1 MSAARTLSR
10 IFVAVTWL
18 GLSAACGGASS
29 PAAPTPPAPA
39 SSLTPADACGTF
51 GLTSSA
57 TIFNGAECPTANV
70 SVVLLNMR
78 DRTGFGV
85 GACSGTVISE
95 RAILTA
101 AHCLD
106 DDVQLVRVFLGS
118 GLETAAESF
127 RMHPAYRGAG
137 PADIGVVMMR
147 EPIGRRPM
155 PLLLS
160 RDARAGETAVIAGWG
175 RNQND
180 VPATLRAGVTTIT
193 AAGSALLE
201 TQFAPNVSSICSGDS
216 GGPILL
222 NEGGSWAI
230 GGVSSATSANVC
242 NTGTN
247 FFVALRDAEVSSFVL
262 GLVPDAI
269 RR

>member
-1 MSAARTLSR
+1 MSAARVGSR
-10 IFVAVTWL
+10 VLIAVTWL
-18 GLSAACGGASS
+18 ALLVACGGGSS
-29 PAAPTPPAPA
+29 PASPTAPTPPA
-39 SSLTPADACGTF
+39 LTPADACGTF
-51 GLTSSA
+51 GLTSSPA
-57 TIFNGAECPTANV
+57 IFNGAECATANV
-70 SVVLLNMR
+70 AVVLLNMR

-106 DDVQLVRVFLGS
+106 DEVQLVRVFLGS
-118 GLETAAESF
+118 GLEIAAESF
-127 RMHPAYRGAG
+127 TMHPAYRGAG
-137 PADIGVVMMR
+137 SADVGVVFMR

-180 VPATLRAGVTTIT
+180 VPATLRAGVTTIAT
-193 AAGSALLE
+193 AGSALLE
-201 TQFAPNVSSICSGDS
+201 TQFAANVSSICSGDS

-222 NEGGSWAI
+222 NEGGAWAI

-247 FFVALRDAEVSSFVL
+247 FFVALRDAAVSSFVL

>member
-1 MSAARTLSR
+1 MIGTTVRRRVVLASACLS
-10 IFVAVTWL
+10 
-18 GLSAACGGASS
+18 LSVACGGGSS
-29 PAAPTPPAPA
+29 PAPPTAPTPTPT
-39 SSLTPADACGTF
+39 LTPADACGTF
-51 GLTSSA
+51 ALTSSPA
-57 TIFNGAECPTANV
+57 IFNGAECSTANV
-70 SVVLLNMR
+70 AVVLLNMR
-78 DRTGFGV
+78 DRAGLAV

-106 DDVQLVRVFLGS
+106 EGVELVRVFLGT
-118 GLETAAESF
+118 GLEIAAESF
-127 RMHPAYRGAG
+127 AMHPAYRGAG
-137 PADIGVVMMR
+137 TADVGVVFMR

-160 RDARAGETAVIAGWG
+160 RDARVGETAVIAGWG

-180 VPATLRAGVTTIT
+180 VPATLRAGATTIT
-193 AAGSALLE
+193 AAGSTLLE
-201 TQFAPNVSSICSGDS
+201 TIFAANVSSICSGDS
-216 GGPILL
+216 GGPILF
-222 NEGGSWAI
+222 NEGGAWAI
-230 GGVSSATSANVC
+230 GGVSSATSANIC

-247 FFVALRDAEVSSFVL
+247 YYVALRNAEVSSFVL

>member
-1 MSAARTLSR
+1 MSEASVSFRVL
-10 IFVAVTWL
+10 VAVTWL
-18 GLSAACGGASS
+18 GLSVACGGGSSS
-29 PAAPTPPAPA
+29 PSPTAPTPTPT
-39 SSLTPADACGTF
+39 LTPADACGTF
-51 GLTSSA
+51 GLTSSSM
-57 TIFNGAECPTANV
+57 IFNGAECPPANV

-106 DDVQLVRVFLGS
+106 DEVQLVRVFLGS
-118 GLETAAESF
+118 GLEIAAESF
-127 RMHPAYRGAG
+127 TMHPAYRGAG
-137 PADIGVVMMR
+137 PADVGVVMMR

-160 RDARAGETAVIAGWG
+160 RDARVGETAVIAGWG

-180 VPATLRAGVTTIT
+180 VPATLRAGVTTI
-193 AAGSALLE
+193 AAVGSTLLE
-201 TQFAPNVSSICSGDS
+201 TLFASTVSSICSGDS

-222 NEGGSWAI
+222 NDGGTWAI
-230 GGVSSATSANVC
+230 GGVSSATSANIC

-247 FFVALRDAEVSSFVL
+247 FYVALRNTNVSSFVL
-262 GLVPDAI
+262 GLVPGAT
-269 RR
+269 RH

>member
-1 MSAARTLSR
+1 MTGRLLAAMICLALS
-10 IFVAVTWL
+10 I
-18 GLSAACGGASS
+18 ACGRGSEGS
-29 PAAPTPPAPA
+29 TGTPTAPTPTPT
-39 SSLTPADACGTF
+39 LTPADACGTF
-51 GLTSSA
+51 GLTSSSM
-57 TIFNGAECPTANV
+57 IFNGAECPPANV

-106 DDVQLVRVFLGS
+106 DEVQLVRVFLGS

-127 RMHPAYRGAG
+127 TLHPAYRGAG
-137 PADIGVVMMR
+137 PADVGVVMMR

-160 RDARAGETAVIAGWG
+160 RDPRVGETAVIAGWG

-180 VPATLRAGVTTIT
+180 VPATLRAGVTIIT
-193 AAGSALLE
+193 AAGTALLE
-201 TQFAPNVSSICSGDS
+201 TRFGSNVSSICSGDS
-216 GGPILL
+216 GGPILF
-222 NEGGSWAI
+222 NEGGTWAI
-230 GGVSSATSANVC
+230 GGVSSATSANIC

-247 FFVALRDAEVSSFVL
+247 FYVALRNAEVSSFVL
-262 GLVPDAI
+262 GMVPDAT

>member
-1 MSAARTLSR
+1 MSPARVRDRVL
-10 IFVAVTWL
+10 VAVAWV
-18 GLSAACGGASS
+18 GISVACGGGSS
-29 PAAPTPPAPA
+29 PASPTAPTPAPA
-39 SSLTPADACGTF
+39 LTPADACGTI
-51 GLTSSA
+51 GLTSSPA
-57 TIFNGAECPTANV
+57 IFNGAECPPANV

-106 DDVQLVRVFLGS
+106 DEVQLVRVFLGS
-118 GLETAAESF
+118 GLEIAAESF
-127 RMHPAYRGAG
+127 AMHPAYRGAG
-137 PADIGVVMMR
+137 PADVGVVMMR

-160 RDARAGETAVIAGWG
+160 REARIGETAVIAGWG

-180 VPATLRAGVTTIT
+180 VPATLRAGATTIT

-201 TQFAPNVSSICSGDS
+201 TVFAANVSSICSGDS

-222 NEGGSWAI
+222 NEGGAWAI
-230 GGVSSATSANVC
+230 GGVSSATSDNIC

-247 FFVALRDAEVSSFVL
+247 FYVALRDAAVSSFVL
-262 GLVPDAI
+262 DMVPDAV

>member
-1 MSAARTLSR
+1 MSGARAGSR
-10 IFVAVTWL
+10 VLIAVAWL
-18 GLSAACGGASS
+18 GFSVACGGGSS
-29 PAAPTPPAPA
+29 PASPTAPTPAPA
-39 SSLTPADACGTF
+39 LTPAEACGTF
-51 GLTSSA
+51 GLTSSPA
-57 TIFNGAECPTANV
+57 IFNGAECATANV
-70 SVVLLNMR
+70 AVVLLNMR

-106 DDVQLVRVFLGS
+106 DEVQLVRVFLGS
-118 GLETAAESF
+118 GVEIPAESF

-137 PADIGVVMMR
+137 PADVGVVFMR

-155 PLLLS
+155 PLLVS
-160 RDARAGETAVIAGWG
+160 REARVGETAVIAGWG

-180 VPATLRAGVTTIT
+180 VPATLRAGVTTIA

-201 TQFAPNVSSICSGDS
+201 TQFAANVSAICSGDS

-222 NEGGSWAI
+222 NEAGTWAI
-230 GGVSSATSANVC
+230 GGVSSATSENIC

-247 FFVALRDAEVSSFVL
+247 FFVAIRNADISSFVL

>member
-1 MSAARTLSR
+1 MMAGAPAGWLAAAIL
-10 IFVAVTWL
+10 VAST
-18 GLSAACGGASS
+18 ACGGSGAASS
-29 PAAPTPPAPA
+29 TPTAPTPTTT
-39 SSLTPADACGTF
+39 TPTESPCTTL
-51 GLTSSA
+51 GLTSSPS
-57 TIFNGAECPTANV
+57 ILNGTECPAGN
-70 SVVLLNMR
+70 SAVVLLNMR
-78 DRTGFGV
+78 DRGGFAL
-85 GACSGTVISE
+85 GACSGTVIAE

-106 DDVQLVRVFLGS
+106 DEVQLVRVFLGS
-118 GLETAAESF
+118 GVEIAAESF
-127 RMHPAYRGAG
+127 TMHPAFRGAG
-137 PADIGVVMMR
+137 PADVGVVFMR

-155 PLLLS
+155 PLLVS
-160 RDARAGETAVIAGWG
+160 RDARVGETAVIAGWG

-201 TQFAPNVSSICSGDS
+201 TQFAANVSSICSGDS
-216 GGPILL
+216 GGPILF
-222 NEGGSWAI
+222 NEGGAWAI
-230 GGVSSATSANVC
+230 GGVSSATSANIC

-247 FFVALRDAEVSSFVL
+247 FYVALRDAAVSSFVL

>member
-1 MSAARTLSR
+1 MSAATAGSR
-10 IFVAVTWL
+10 VLIAGVCL
-18 GLSAACGGASS
+18 GLSVACGGGSS
-29 PAAPTPPAPA
+29 PTSPTAPAPVPA
-39 SSLTPADACGTF
+39 LTPADACGTF
-51 GLTSSA
+51 GLSSSPA
-57 TIFNGAECPTANV
+57 ILNGAECATTNV

-78 DRTGFGV
+78 DGAGFGV

-106 DDVQLVRVFLGS
+106 DDVRLVRVFLGS
-118 GLETAAESF
+118 GVEIAAESF
-127 RMHPAYRGAG
+127 TMHPAYRGAG
-137 PADIGVVMMR
+137 AGDVGVVVMR

-160 RDARAGETAVIAGWG
+160 RDARVGETAVIAGWG

-193 AAGSALLE
+193 AAGAARLE
-201 TQFAPNVSSICSGDS
+201 TQFAANVSSICSGDS
-216 GGPILL
+216 GGPLLL
-222 NEGGSWAI
+222 NEGGAWAI

-247 FFVALRDAEVSSFVL
+247 VYAALRDAGVSSFVL
-262 GLVPDAI
+262 GLVPDAT

>member
-1 MSAARTLSR
+1 MSDARAASR
-10 IFVAVTWL
+10 VLVAVTWL
-18 GLSAACGGASS
+18 GLSVACGGGSSS
-29 PAAPTPPAPA
+29 PSPTAPTPTPT
-39 SSLTPADACGTF
+39 LTPADACGTF
-51 GLTSSA
+51 ALTSASM
-57 TIFNGAECPTANV
+57 IFNGAECATANV

-85 GACSGTVISE
+85 GACSGTVIAE

-118 GLETAAESF
+118 GLEIAAESF
-127 RMHPAYRGAG
+127 TMHPAYRGAG
-137 PADIGVVMMR
+137 PGDVGVVFMR

-160 RDARAGETAVIAGWG
+160 REARVGETAVIAGWG

-180 VPATLRAGVTTIT
+180 VPATLRAGVTTIA

-201 TQFAPNVSSICSGDS
+201 TQFAANVSSICSGDS

-222 NEGGSWAI
+222 NDGGTWAI
-230 GGVSSATSANVC
+230 GGVSSATSANIC

-247 FFVALRDAEVSSFVL
+247 FFVALRNPDISSFVL
-262 GLVPDAI
+262 DLVPDAI

>member
-1 MSAARTLSR
+1 MSGARVGSR
-10 IFVAVTWL
+10 VLVAVTWL
-18 GLSAACGGASS
+18 GLGVACGGGSTPAS
-29 PAAPTPPAPA
+29 PTAPTPPSAF
-39 SSLTPADACGTF
+39 TPADACGTF
-51 GLTSSA
+51 GLTSSPA
-57 TIFNGAECPTANV
+57 ILNGAECATANV
-70 SVVLLNMR
+70 AVVLLNMR

-106 DDVQLVRVFLGS
+106 DEVQLVRVFLGT
-118 GLETAAESF
+118 GLEIAAQSF
-127 RMHPAYRGAG
+127 TMHPAYRGAG
-137 PADIGVVMMR
+137 AADVGVVFMS

-160 RDARAGETAVIAGWG
+160 RDARVGETAVIAGWG

-180 VPATLRAGVTTIT
+180 VPATLRAGVTTIA
-193 AAGSALLE
+193 AAGSTLLE
-201 TQFAPNVSSICSGDS
+201 TQFAANVSSICSGDS

-222 NEGGSWAI
+222 NEAGAWAI

-247 FFVALRDAEVSSFVL
+247 FYAALRDAAVSSFVL